1 LKSPPSVSL
10 VVEVVVDNDFT
21 LVWYPDESGHRSVVS
36 TEYPA
41 DSGIDPYSILVTP
54 IQEDGQEHSPPGYQR
69 PFEDQVELIVSF
81 PKDSGIEP
89 LYLVFQ
95 KSVGSDGE
103 GVRNIRALDD
113 AISGRGFNQ

>member
-1 LKSPPSVSL
+1 M
-10 VVEVVVDNDFT
+10 
-21 LVWYPDESGHRSVVS
+21 S

-81 PKDSGIEP
+81 PTDSGIEP
-89 LYLVFQ
+89 LYWFPEAADGDG
-95 KSVGSDGE
+95 KHGSDSVVAVVTAEALVNGASSMTS
-103 GVRNIRALDD
+103 IRL
-113 AISGRGFNQ
+113 RV